1 MRWGIED
8 TKVPSHAGRLR
19 PLERYVFAVV
29 FSLMASF
36 VVLAA
41 FLANTPRGHV
51 LLTGPSVAPRAV
63 SNGLS
68 AQKVGLGHLSQ
79 HARTSHAVPGGRG
92 SPSAGPNVQ
101 LNDAELATALRPV
114 VGGDRGR
121 LAVGAIDLT
130 SGSSASYN
138 SDTALRGG
146 GLVTADILAVLLL
159 QHQQTGTPVSAGEA
173 ELAANMMQNSDSAA
187 TTQLW
192 TLVGGAAGLAAANST
207 LKLHDTAMM
216 AVGRTNWRWTRT
228 TVADQ
233 LQLLADL
240 TRPRSPLNA
249 AYRDYALGLMASAPA
264 QHSSVLGAASGGA
277 PAAIADGSLLG
288 PRWVIG
294 SIGVLQRHDH
304 EVLVA
309 VLSDRNPAQ
318 TPAVT
323 AARAAAGAAADLVT
337 PAPAGDPA
345 DQGSTASPAPST
357 TASAQSSAQS
367 PAPSAAQSA
376 AQPLPQPSTQ
386 TSAQTPAP
394 ASAQAHTSP

>member
-1 MRWGIED
+1 
-8 TKVPSHAGRLR
+8 
-19 PLERYVFAVV
+19 
-29 FSLMASF
+29 
-36 VVLAA
+36 
-41 FLANTPRGHV
+41 
-51 LLTGPSVAPRAV
+51 
-63 SNGLS
+63 
-68 AQKVGLGHLSQ
+68 
-79 HARTSHAVPGGRG
+79 
-92 SPSAGPNVQ
+92 VQ

-357 TASAQSSAQS
+357 SGSPGAASPRCAATRSPSTRSPRAPWACGSATSS
-367 PAPSAAQSA
+367 PAGTATGARPACGWSRCTAADSD
-376 AQPLPQPSTQ
+376 
-386 TSAQTPAP
+386 
-394 ASAQAHTSP
+394 SPP